1 MGSTQST
8 WGRFFFFLYFFYF
21 FFFLLPTTSKRKK
34 FLHNGRRQPK
44 ARLWVDKAVQRA
56 GDSRGQRSGD
66 VYLDRRNWRYSAKQN
81 SHSGNGASYPKRR
94 ASLDFRRLLH
104 WSNSSGTR
112 RL

>member
-1 MGSTQST
+1 MGRLDPLVSKIAFS
-8 WGRFFFFLYFFYF
+8 FCIFFFYF
-21 FFFLLPTTSKRKK
+21 FFFFFFFLFFFFFFLLTTSKRKK

-81 SHSGNGASYPKRR
+81 SHSRNGASFPK
-94 ASLDFRRLLH
+94 
-104 WSNSSGTR
+104 
-112 RL
+112 